1 MRTCPVCRGAVKGRV
16 DKIYCS
22 VQCKSVDQYEKKL
35 KSEKFYFQVDKQ
47 LKINRKILKKYNVS
61 GLTTIRREALHNEG
75 FNPHFFT
82 HIWKND
88 KGDVYFF
95 CYDVGFLGITHNNKQ
110 KYLLV
115 TWQEYMGE
123 KLALNT

>member
-1 MRTCPVCRGAVKGRV
+1 M
-16 DKIYCS
+16 
-22 VQCKSVDQYEKKL
+22 QCKSVDQYEKKL

-61 GLTTIRREALHNEG
+61 GLTTIRRETLHNEG

-115 TWQEYMGE
+115 TWQGYMGE